1 MFGMKEDKYGKVDS
15 LIGSEAE
22 VKGDIV
28 TKATIRVDG
37 RVEGDIH
44 GEGDVVVGKDGN
56 IKGDIKAKVIIL
68 GGKIIG
74 NIFAEERVEV
84 IDGGQVMGDI
94 KSPAVVIAEGGIFEG
109 HCEMMSSAKGKILEI
124 PEKRSKG
131 SQG

>member
-1 MFGMKEDKYGKVDS
+1 MLGMKEDKYGKVDS
-15 LIGSEAE
+15 LIGAEAE
-22 VKGDIV
+22 
-28 TKATIRVDG
+28 
-37 RVEGDIH
+37 
-44 GEGDVVVGKDGN
+44 
-56 IKGDIKAKVIIL
+56 IKGDIKAKIVIL

-74 NIFAEERVEV
+74 NIFAEEKVEV

-109 HCEMMSSAKGKILEI
+109 HCEMMSSSKGKILEI